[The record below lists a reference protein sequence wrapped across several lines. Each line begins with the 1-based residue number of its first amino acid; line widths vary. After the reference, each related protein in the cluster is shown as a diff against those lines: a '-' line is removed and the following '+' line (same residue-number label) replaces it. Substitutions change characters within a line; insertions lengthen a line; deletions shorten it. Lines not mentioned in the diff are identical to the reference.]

1 MTNDQQ
7 APKQVKASPA
17 AKAVY
22 ACVAIVAA
30 GVAVYAA
37 VEMGRTNRQC
47 PPGQPCLYDTSEMR
61 KSDPAMIKFREAG
74 TIKTGLKNARGIAVG
89 PQGIYVVGDM
99 AVRLFGNDGSPKDR
113 DQISLLGEGECVAVG
128 PDGAVYVGLR
138 DSVEVYKS
146 RSRIE
151 FWQSLGERAFI
162 TCIAVAGDD
171 VFVADAGNRVILRC
185 DRSGKVLGR
194 IGQKDDSRNIPGL
207 VVPSHHLDV
216 AMAPDG
222 LLRVNNP
229 GRRTIEAY
237 TVDGDLEL
245 SWGKS
250 STNPEGFPGCCNPTD
265 IATFADGRI
274 VASDKGLPRVKLY
287 AADGTFLGLVAGP
300 ETFTEAFVKGAGED
314 FAGLDLAVDGERVLV
329 LDPATGI
336 VRIFVPKE
344 TAG

>member
-1 MTNDQQ
+1 MTNDQPQPNQ
-7 APKQVKASPA
+7 AKPSPA

-37 VEMGRTNRQC
+37 IELGRAPRPC
-47 PPGQPCLYDTSEMR
+47 QPELYDTSEMR
-61 KSDPAMIKFREAG
+61 KSDPAMIRFREAG
-74 TIKTGLKNARGIAVG
+74 TIQTGLKNARGIAAG
-89 PQGIYVVGDM
+89 PQGIYVVGDKL
-99 AVRLFGNDGSPKDR
+99 VRVFGNDGSPKDQ
-113 DQISLLGEGECVAVG
+113 DTINLLSEAECVAVG

-138 DSVEVYKS
+138 DGVEVCKS
-146 RSRIE
+146 RNRIE

-185 DRSGKVLGR
+185 DKTGKVLGR

-229 GRRTIEAY
+229 GRRRIEAY

-245 SWGKS
+245 WWGKS
-250 STNPEGFPGCCNPTD
+250 SAEPDGFPGCCNPTD
-265 IATFADGRI
+265 IAILDDGRV

-287 AADGTFLGLVAGP
+287 AFDGTFLGLVAGP
-300 ETFTEAFVKGAGED
+300 ETFAEAFVKGAGGD

-329 LDPATGI
+329 LDAATGTI
-336 VRIFVPKE
+336 RIFVPKE